1 MNIYAN
7 ERARPLTFIYTLGE
21 SGCIQLCTY
30 VKRVSELNIDSNT
43 NGRNDIKAKSVIEQL
58 GFGDREA
65 EGSKSMRYIL
75 NRIAKFLSE
84 NGRHK
89 NLYTNV
95 NEIEIEK
102 KIRNDTGERNNQ
114 KNVKT
119 KLE

>member
-1 MNIYAN
+1 
-7 ERARPLTFIYTLGE
+7 
-21 SGCIQLCTY
+21 
-30 VKRVSELNIDSNT
+30 
-43 NGRNDIKAKSVIEQL
+43 
-58 GFGDREA
+58 
-65 EGSKSMRYIL
+65 MRYIL